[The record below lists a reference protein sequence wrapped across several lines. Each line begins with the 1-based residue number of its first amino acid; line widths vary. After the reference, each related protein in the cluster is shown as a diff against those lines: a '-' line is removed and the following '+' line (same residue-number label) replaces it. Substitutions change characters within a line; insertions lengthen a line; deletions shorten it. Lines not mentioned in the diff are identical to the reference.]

1 MWVCVLEGQ
10 RGLRR
15 DNELSVFLPPARKEQ
30 KKNSSTTEKD
40 LRNIWGD
47 LGYFVEALGNKSV
60 NWPLPALAPPSQ
72 CVVAPCLRHGPHLPE
87 TDCHFLAFF
96 FFVVFSPCSGLG
108 RRLYPTRAA
117 ARRGIIAGASAKRLQ
132 VSPRDTQRVVRL
144 FLFGPSHIREA
155 WIKYQI
161 SRVGVLD
168 EMD

>member
-72 CVVAPCLRHGPHLPE
+72 CVVAACLRHGPHLPE

-132 VSPRDTQRVVRL
+132 VSPRDTRRVVRL